1 MFRDIVDILI
11 PIVIIGLVLTAIRAT
26 IMAFK
31 GDTDDEVESDGF
43 FSRIWDKVLE
53 WLGIIS
59 VFIGIFFPY
68 IFGITLVLIAILS

>member
-1 MFRDIVDILI
+1 M
-11 PIVIIGLVLTAIRAT
+11 
-26 IMAFK
+26 
-31 GDTDDEVESDGF
+31 DDEDADSDGF
-43 FSRIWDKVLE
+43 FSKIWDKVLE

>member
-11 PIVIIGLVLTAIRAT
+11 PVVIIGLVLTAIRAT

-43 FSRIWDKVLE
+43 LVEYNSLN
-53 WLGIIS
+53 IS
-59 VFIGIFFPY
+59 
-68 IFGITLVLIAILS
+68 AIL

>member
-1 MFRDIVDILI
+1 MFRGIVVILI

-26 IMAFK
+26 IMAFR
-31 GDTDDEVESDGF
+31 GDTDDF